1 MESLLKT
8 SKKATKKNSKWG
20 AARSSLCNVSLYKYQ
35 LLYNSVDI
43 LQTDTKA
50 KFNLSFCY
58 LIQQEFSTYD
68 SCKTDF

>member
-1 MESLLKT
+1 MGSCSQLFMQ
-8 SKKATKKNSKWG
+8 
-20 AARSSLCNVSLYKYQ
+20 RISLYKYQ

-50 KFNLSFCY
+50 IFNLSFCY

-68 SCKTDF
+68 SCKPDFWLD